1 MAFNE
6 NEETPF
12 VCPFCEKE
20 LILPKEAAQYYTC
33 EYCGKRIDLPA
44 QFAFNRGLEAFK
56 EGQAAYQGLKYL
68 KKKRAAYDAAEL
80 TVVRIFEK
88 AYFSIQQAFA
98 TDLAEPQRALG
109 VEMMVNMAQLFT
121 KRDLISGL
129 EASYWGLLMVEHT
142 AQEEY
147 DVLRQKIANPAGALG
162 LIKQIRWRSRKG
174 QLKRAL
180 VKLDQKIRYME
191 THMAFTYPIHARKS
205 HWKPG
210 D

>member
-1 MAFNE
+1 MADE
-6 NEETPF
+6 GVPLT
-12 VCPFCEKE
+12 CPYCDQE
-20 LILPKEAAQYYTC
+20 LILPKQTGQYYTC
-33 EYCGKRIDLPA
+33 EYCDKRIDLPA

-88 AYFSIQQAFA
+88 AYFSIQQTFA

-121 KRDLISGL
+121 KRDMISGL
-129 EASYWGLLMVEHT
+129 EASYWSFLMVEHT
-142 AQEEY
+142 AQDEY
-147 DVLRQKIANPAGALG
+147 DSLCQKLASPLG
-162 LIKQIRWRSRKG
+162 MLGFLKRMRWRLRKR

-180 VKLDQKIRYME
+180 DNLNQNIKRVE
-191 THMAFTYPIHARKS
+191 ANMAFAYPLHARKS

>member
-56 EGQAAYQGLKYL
+56 EGQAAYQELKYL

-80 TVVRIFEK
+80 TVVRILEK

-98 TDLAEPQRALG
+98 TDLVEPQRALG

-121 KRDLISGL
+121 KRDMISGL
-129 EASYWGLLMVEHT
+129 EASYWSLLMVEHT
-142 AQEEY
+142 AQDEY
-147 DVLRQKIANPAGALG
+147 DSLCQKLASPLG
-162 LIKQIRWRSRKG
+162 ILGFLKRMRWRLRKR

-180 VKLDQKIRYME
+180 DNLNQNIKRVE
-191 THMAFTYPIHARKS
+191 ANMAFAYPLHARKS

>member
-6 NEETPF
+6 SEETPF

-20 LILPKEAAQYYTC
+20 LTLPKEAAQYYTC

-56 EGQAAYQGLKYL
+56 EGQAAYQELKYL

-121 KRDLISGL
+121 KRDMISGL
-129 EASYWGLLMVEHT
+129 EASYWSFLMVEHT
-142 AQEEY
+142 AQDEY
-147 DVLRQKIANPAGALG
+147 DSLCQKLASPLG
-162 LIKQIRWRSRKG
+162 MLGFLKRMRWRLRKR

-180 VKLDQKIRYME
+180 DNLNQNIKRVE
-191 THMAFTYPIHARKS
+191 ANMAFAYPLHARKS